1 MTDPGYCNSKNGPQ
15 WTNEDLK
22 AIQSKIRQ
30 KLPNPETPHD
40 YSFYGEPSN
49 YNLFPKIIRGELEQ
63 WRIWEDKDHV
73 AFLTPVPN
81 TPGFTVLVPRKPL
94 PSDIFSLGKE
104 DYTSIVL
111 ATQKVGKLLQ
121 DSLNARGIAMI
132 FEGFEIDYAHVKL
145 IPVLASEK
153 CTSGKSD
160 YDKVRK
166 HVFFESYQGYVTS
179 VNGPKATDADLD
191 NVYQQIIDFNK

>member
-1 MTDPGYCNSKNGPQ
+1 MTDPGYCNSKDGPK

-49 YNLFPKIIRGELEQ
+49 TNLFPKIIRGELEQ

-111 ATQKVGKLLQ
+111 ATQEVGKLLQ
-121 DSLNARGIAMI
+121 DSLDARGIAII

-145 IPVLASEK
+145 IPALSEK
-153 CTSGKSD
+153 NTSGKSD
-160 YDKVRK
+160 DEVRK
-166 HVFFESYQGYVTS
+166 NAFFETYQGYVTS
-179 VNGPKATDADLD
+179 VNGPKATDEDLD
-191 NVYQQIIDFNK
+191 KVYQQIIDLK

>member
-1 MTDPGYCNSKNGPQ
+1 MTDPGYCNSKDGPK

-49 YNLFPKIIRGELEQ
+49 TDLFPKIIRGELEQ

-73 AFLTPVPN
+73 AFLTPFPN

-94 PSDIFSLGKE
+94 PSDIFSLSKV
-104 DYTSIVL
+104 DYTSLVL
-111 ATQKVGKLLQ
+111 AAQKVGQLLQ
-121 DSLNARGIAMI
+121 DSLDARGIAII

-145 IPVLASEK
+145 IPALSEK
-153 CTSGKSD
+153 NSSGKSD
-160 YDKVRK
+160 DEVRK
-166 HVFFESYQGYVTS
+166 NAFFETYQGYVTS
-179 VNGPKATDADLD
+179 VNGPKATDEDLD
-191 NVYQQIIDFNK
+191 KVYQQIIDLK